1 MFRVPNS
8 GNGVRSSDYSSVI
21 PSFGSVSPDAA
32 VLDGEFDARMA
43 DPPPG
48 RAWGGAGGRW
58 VLWPLRVA
66 LWAALLIIAYRGL
79 TAIVFGQAS
88 TPQAGAVPATPSGAQ
103 FPVLMAEAYASEFGQ
118 VYLNF
123 SPALQAQREQELA
136 AYVPAGIA
144 NANPDFGWNGVG
156 QLRMQSEQVAGIA
169 VQDRQHAVIA
179 LLATVNGQLMELGVP
194 VTATGGGLVISG
206 EPAWLPAPQQ
216 ISPPVT
222 VGRGS
227 DPVAQRELMNEL
239 PAFFQAYANGD
250 SAAPNRFAA
259 RGVSLDGLGGAVT
272 FDSIAGLHVPPGGA
286 ARQISVTVI
295 WQVPGQGESGVTKLE
310 MAYCMSVVDLQ
321 SGKWYVNEIS
331 ASTEAVGAK

>member
-21 PSFGSVSPDAA
+21 PLFGSVGPGAG
-32 VLDGEFDARMA
+32 VLDGELDARVP

-88 TPQAGAVPATPSGAQ
+88 TPQTGTVPAGPSGAQ
-103 FPVLMAEAYASEFGQ
+103 FPVSMAEAYASEFGQ
-118 VYLNF
+118 AYLNF

-136 AYVPAGIA
+136 AYVPAAVA

-169 VQDRQHAVIA
+169 VQDSQHAVVA

-194 VTATGGGLVISG
+194 VAVSAGGLVISG

-216 ISPPVT
+216 IPPPVT
-222 VGRGS
+222 VGQGS

-250 SAAPNRFAA
+250 GAALNRFAA
-259 RGVSLDGLGGAVT
+259 RGVSLAGLGGALT
-272 FDSIAGLHVPPGGA
+272 FDSIASLHVPPGGA
-286 ARQISVTVI
+286 TRPISVTVI

-310 MAYCMSVVDLQ
+310 MAYGMSVVDLQ

-331 ASTEAVGAK
+331 ALTEAVGAK

>member
-1 MFRVPNS
+1 MFRVPYS
-8 GNGVRSSDYSSVI
+8 GDGVRSSDYSSVI
-21 PSFGSVSPDAA
+21 PLFGSVGPGAA
-32 VLDGEFDARMA
+32 VLDGELDAWMA
-43 DPPPG
+43 DPPSG

-66 LWAALLIIAYRGL
+66 LWAALLIIVYRGL
-79 TAIVFGQAS
+79 TAIVFGH
-88 TPQAGAVPATPSGAQ
+88 AGAPQSGALPAGPSGAQ
-103 FPVLMAEAYASEFGQ
+103 FPVTLAEAYASEFGQ

-123 SPALQAQREQELA
+123 SPVLQAQREQELA
-136 AYVPAGIA
+136 AYVPAGVA

-169 VQDRQHAVIA
+169 VQDPQHAVVA

-194 VTATGGGLVISG
+194 VAVSAGALVISG

-222 VGRGS
+222 VGQGS

-239 PAFFQAYANGD
+239 PPFFQAYANGD
-250 SAAPNRFAA
+250 SAALNRFAV
-259 RGVSLDGLGGAVT
+259 RGVSLAGLGGALT
-272 FDSIAGLHVPPGGA
+272 FDSIASLHVPPGGA
-286 ARQISVTVI
+286 TRQITATVI

-310 MAYCMSVVDLQ
+310 MAYGMSVVDLQ